1 MIKNSSIL
9 QINTKNLIKN
19 YNFFKKLKKDI
30 IVAPTIKANAYGLG
44 VKKIFNLLVKN
55 KCKHF
60 FVATLEEGLEI
71 NNKNK
76 NIFIYILNGLQNYK
90 IEKFSD
96 NNLIPI
102 INSISE
108 LQKVYKSNIV
118 YGLHIDTGINRL
130 GIDHKNLPK
139 FVFKSKNIKT
149 VISHLASA
157 DEKKNEYN
165 GIQIQRF
172 KELINNFKNKKIIF
186 SLSNSNGTTL
196 GKSYLFKMIRPG
208 IGLYGGNNNN
218 EYLKRNIKP
227 VVKLIAKVIQI
238 KKINVN
244 EYIGYNQTFKT
255 NKEIKI
261 AIIGIGYA
269 DGIPRRLSNKGTV
282 FYKNNKFKV
291 IGRISMD
298 SLTIDI
304 SKNKHNLKVGNYIE
318 IINYKFDIEKFA
330 NECET
335 ISNEVITSI
344 GSRVKIEYV

>member
-9 QINTKNLIKN
+9 EVNKKNLIKN

-76 NIFIYILNGLQNYK
+76 NIYIYILNGLQNYK

-108 LQKVYKSNIV
+108 LKKVYKSNIV

-165 GIQIQRF
+165 KIQIQRF
-172 KELINNFKNKKIIF
+172 RELRNNFKNKKIIF

-196 GKSYLFKMIRPG
+196 GKSYLFNMIRPG

-218 EYLKRNIKP
+218 KNLKRNIKS

-238 KKINVN
+238 KKINAN

-255 NKEIKI
+255 NKDIKI

-269 DGIPRRLSNKGTV
+269 DGVPRRLSNKGTV
-282 FYKNNKFKV
+282 FYKNTKFKV

-318 IINYKFDIEKFA
+318 LINYKFDIEKFA
-330 NECET
+330 NECGT

>member
-9 QINTKNLIKN
+9 QVNKKNLIKN

-76 NIFIYILNGLQNYK
+76 NIYIYILNGLQNYK

-108 LQKVYKSNIV
+108 LKKVYKSNII

-165 GIQIQRF
+165 EIQIQRF
-172 KELINNFKNKKIIF
+172 RELINNFKNKKIIF

-196 GKSYLFKMIRPG
+196 GKSYLFNMIRPG

-218 EYLKRNIKP
+218 KNLKRNIKS

-238 KKINVN
+238 KKINAD

-255 NKEIKI
+255 NKDIKI

-269 DGIPRRLSNKGTV
+269 DGVPRRLSNKGTV
-282 FYKNNKFKV
+282 FYKNTKFKV

-318 IINYKFDIEKFA
+318 LINYKFDIEKFA
-330 NECET
+330 NECGT

>member
-9 QINTKNLIKN
+9 EVNKKNLIKN

-76 NIFIYILNGLQNYK
+76 NIYIYILNGLQNYK

-108 LQKVYKSNIV
+108 LKKVYKSNII

-165 GIQIQRF
+165 EIQIQRF
-172 KELINNFKNKKIIF
+172 RELINNFKNKKIIF

-196 GKSYLFKMIRPG
+196 GKSYLFNMIRPG

-218 EYLKRNIKP
+218 KNLKRNIKS

-238 KKINVN
+238 KKINAD

-255 NKEIKI
+255 NKDIKI

-269 DGIPRRLSNKGTV
+269 DGVPRRLSNKGTV
-282 FYKNNKFKV
+282 FYKNTKFKV

-318 IINYKFDIEKFA
+318 LINYKFDIEKFA
-330 NECET
+330 NECGT